1 MHSHKSNA
9 FSEKIN
15 TIQTTFLS
23 ALDDFKQYYV
33 FYNTHPEVDEY
44 QNYYANSKSQLQ
56 SLNKDIL
63 TTTNNIDEQINVL
76 ANDISSLQLKLQD
89 EKGLYEQLTNR
100 HAKLQNTQTGAEI
113 LIDDS
118 KTQYNI
124 QYYYNWE
131 IIIGV
136 IILSIMLSKAKSSP

>member
-1 MHSHKSNA
+1 MHSQKSNV
-9 FSEKIN
+9 FSEKID

-23 ALDDFKQYYV
+23 ALDDFQKYYV

-44 QNYYANSKSQLQ
+44 QNYYVNSKSQLQ

-63 TTTNNIDEQINVL
+63 STTNNIDEQINVL
-76 ANDISSLQLKLQD
+76 ANTISNLHLKLKD
-89 EKGLYEQLTNR
+89 EKDLYEQLTNR
-100 HAKLQNTQTGAEI
+100 HAKLKNTQAGAEI

-131 IIIGV
+131 IFIGV
-136 IILSIMLSKAKSSP
+136 IMLCIMLSKTKSTH